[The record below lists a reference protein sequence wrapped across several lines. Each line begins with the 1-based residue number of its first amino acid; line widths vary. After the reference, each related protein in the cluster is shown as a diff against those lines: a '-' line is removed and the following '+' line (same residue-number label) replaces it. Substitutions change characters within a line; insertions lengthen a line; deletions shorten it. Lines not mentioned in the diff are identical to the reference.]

1 MAAQS
6 DRLNEPLLLLG
17 EQITQQIRREMAGL
31 REELKG
37 DMTDMAKN
45 MERLRKQMKKLNRK
59 VDDMQFS
66 MHSEYGAISTY
77 CRYSQAYNIKQFR
90 ESWLS
95 FER

>member
-17 EQITQQIRREMAGL
+17 EQITQEIRREMAGL

-45 MERLRKQMKKLNRK
+45 MERLRKQMKKLNNK

-66 MHSEYGAISTY
+66 MHSEYGVISTY
-77 CRYSQAYNIKQFR
+77 CRYSQAYNMKQFR